1 MNLLKQ
7 HQMNLFTTNMST
19 IGELELLR
27 IYYESVQQRS
37 AGELVEYTNLIRSG
51 EIFTK
56 DVLILAIDIAQFL
69 GPGYTVQQKVID
81 WMVNYTNDAASAL
94 SMAHVA
100 KRVSK
105 YIYDQVDHYWNGKKN
120 YRSERGKVR
129 TRNRYQSPIQK
140 EKRNTIRRIIT
151 SCIKKYSLFAFI

>member
-1 MNLLKQ
+1 MG
-7 HQMNLFTTNMST
+7 T

-56 DVLILAIDIAQFL
+56 DVLIPAIGIAQFL
-69 GPGYTVQQKVID
+69 GPEYTVKQKVID

-105 YIYDQVDHYWNGKKN
+105 YIYDQVDRYWNEKKKH
-120 YRSERGKVR
+120 YQSERGKVR

>member
-105 YIYDQVDHYWNGKKN
+105 YIYDQVDRYWNEKKLP
-120 YRSERGKVR
+120 KR
-129 TRNRYQSPIQK
+129 TRKSQNKKPLPIPDP
-140 EKRNTIRRIIT
+140 KRK
-151 SCIKKYSLFAFI
+151 KKYDTTNHYVVY

>member
-7 HQMNLFTTNMST
+7 HQMNQFTMNMGT

-27 IYYESVQQRS
+27 IYYELVQQRS
-37 AGELVEYTNLIRSG
+37 AEELVKYTNLIRSG

-56 DVLILAIDIAQFL
+56 DVLIPVIGIAQFL
-69 GPGYTVQQKVID
+69 GPGYTVRQKVID
-81 WMVNYTNDAASAL
+81 WMANYTADATSAL

-105 YIYDQVDHYWNGKKN
+105 YIYDQVDLYWNEIKKKKN
-120 YRSERGKVR
+120 
-129 TRNRYQSPIQK
+129 
-140 EKRNTIRRIIT
+140 
-151 SCIKKYSLFAFI
+151 